1 VNAPARHLRI
11 IDADGVELDGCP
23 ACSRKD
29 DELAGLQRDIRGWA
43 ARYAELKR
51 DKEAEA
57 QRSRYWPAAREVFEH
72 WQTVCNHPRSGWNA
86 DRFFL
91 VEPFLKKH
99 GVDMCKR
106 AADGYAFDCFVT
118 TRRNGSKRRHDGW
131 ELIFGDV
138 GHFEEGVNKAPG
150 RAG

>member
-1 VNAPARHLRI
+1 MSSPARHLRV
-11 IDADGVELDGCP
+11 IDEDGIELDGCP
-23 ACSRKD
+23 ACARKD

-51 DKEAEA
+51 DKESEA
-57 QRSRYWPAAREVFEH
+57 QRSRYWPAALEVFEH
-72 WQTVCNHPRSGWNA
+72 WQTVCKHPRSGWSA

-99 GVDMCKR
+99 GVEMCKR
-106 AADGYAFDCFVT
+106 AIDGYAFDCFVT

-131 ELIFGDV
+131 ELIFGDR
-138 GHFEEGVNKAPG
+138 GHFEEGVNKAP
-150 RAG
+150 RAV